1 MMVQPDRRPVRPSP
15 RQRRPSPSMRARELT
30 EGASARWRRRVLAR
44 RAVQFRWCLLM
55 TIGVAALL
63 ALLSPGSDGAY
74 SCLSRGGA
82 TMIAAGLE
90 LVASYMIA

>member
-1 MMVQPDRRPVRPSP
+1 
-15 RQRRPSPSMRARELT
+15 
-30 EGASARWRRRVLAR
+30 
-44 RAVQFRWCLLM
+44 M